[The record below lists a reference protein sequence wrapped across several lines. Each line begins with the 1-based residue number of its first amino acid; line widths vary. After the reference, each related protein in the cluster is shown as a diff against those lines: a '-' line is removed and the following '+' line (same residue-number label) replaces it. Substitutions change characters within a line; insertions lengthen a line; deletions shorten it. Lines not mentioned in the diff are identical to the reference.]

1 MRARACPICHGE
13 TRPFLNGRLLE
24 CIECTAVFDPAPPL
38 DKTYYEQERV
48 LHIDEKKIEPRKR
61 NVRQRATLLKKFLS
75 KEQSLLD
82 IGCGEGLF
90 LQEISGIVG
99 SANGLEPT
107 HLYAEYAKNN
117 LHLDVKQGT
126 VEETIFPDEF
136 FDVITMFHVLEH
148 LTDPE
153 DTLRNLR
160 KWLKHRGLLVIEV
173 PNIQS
178 PAARYKGMSWELI
191 FPEHRLYFTQRSLRY
206 LLEKSGFENISI
218 LTRDFDQYRTGI
230 GKSLRKLCYFGEKS
244 RRQRTSQAPGTKAV
258 QESGTREVSSLR
270 RFRKKVQLPMMAL
283 LGQLAMKFGRSD
295 YLFAIAR
302 KS

>member
-1 MRARACPICHGE
+1 MTTTACPLCQSK

-48 LHIDEKKIEPRKR
+48 LQIDEKKIEPRKR
-61 NVRQRATLLKKFLS
+61 NVHQRATLLEKFLN

-90 LQEISGIVG
+90 LQEICGKVG
-99 SANGLEPT
+99 SASGLEPT
-107 HLYAEYAKNN
+107 HLYAEYAKNS

-126 VEETIFPDEF
+126 VEEVSFHDEA

-148 LTDPE
+148 LTSPE
-153 DTLRNLR
+153 DTLRRLQS
-160 KWLKHRGLLVIEV
+160 WLKHRGLLVIEV
-173 PNIQS
+173 PNIKS
-178 PAARYKGMSWELI
+178 PAARHKGMSWELI
-191 FPEHRLYFTQRSLRY
+191 IPEHKLYFTQRSLRH
-206 LLEKSGFENISI
+206 LLEKNGFENISI

-230 GKSLRKLCYFGEKS
+230 GKSLRKLFYSGEKGAGQKTS
-244 RRQRTSQAPGTKAV
+244 SAPVRKTSQPTGRRQ
-258 QESGTREVSSLR
+258 VSSVR
-270 RFRKKVQLPMMAL
+270 RFRKKAQLPLKAL
-283 LGQLAMKFGRSD
+283 LGWLAMKLGRSD
-295 YLFAIAR
+295 YLFVIAR